1 MTGTPWTDTHTDAP
15 HRGRPAAPARPVGTD
30 TPTGTRSDTAP
41 PAVRG
46 QWAEPSQNVA
56 TLSTFLRLLASRET
70 MRQALSLVADD
81 FVAREPASLP
91 YGGAYHGPAGLLDM
105 LRAVNSVVRL
115 DIEDIRLSDAGDLV
129 MARVE
134 VVLVA
139 RDTGETLRTRIVE
152 LYTVAEGSIRKL
164 DIFYHDT
171 AAVHRLL
178 GT

>member
-1 MTGTPWTDTHTDAP
+1 MTGTPDTRPHSPADAP
-15 HRGRPAAPARPVGTD
+15 PLTASAAPGRPAP
-30 TPTGTRSDTAP
+30 S
-41 PAVRG
+41 
-46 QWAEPSQNVA
+46 AEEGPSSALSPNVA
-56 TLSTFLRLLASRET
+56 TLSEFLRLLAARET
-70 MRQALSLVADD
+70 MRQALSMVADD
-81 FVAREPASLP
+81 FVALEPASLP
-91 YGGAYHGPAGLLDM
+91 YGGAYHGPTGLLDM

-134 VVLVA
+134 VTLVV
-139 RDTGETLRTRIVE
+139 RDTGERLRTRIVE

-164 DIFYHDT
+164 DVFYHDT